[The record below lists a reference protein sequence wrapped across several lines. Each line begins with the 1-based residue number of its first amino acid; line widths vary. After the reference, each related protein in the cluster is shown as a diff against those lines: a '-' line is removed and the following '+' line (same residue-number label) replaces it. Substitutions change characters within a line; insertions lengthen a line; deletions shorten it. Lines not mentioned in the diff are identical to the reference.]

1 MLCVGNCI
9 ILEMPNISMFTWK
22 LSEFINVHSL
32 FKLIRFRPL
41 SQLTLK
47 AAPLTWGPHPGGRIP
62 AIEPLLQRRGLM
74 SVKTPHYSTRHLQL
88 WQQQFVWWWKTPTL
102 TLQRTPQHQRNQQ
115 WTLPNNG
122 QTCPHCVWMTR
133 LWNWTRLPQVHNH
146 SHADIH
152 SQFNVLPEFFFFFFL
167 KRYHWYRWGDTSS
180 PTSANPW
187 VLRTG
192 CGCRLVYCQS
202 KRRQLP
208 CLYDSCHVITYP
220 GLLRPNVHVIQQCCN
235 NPPLLVQPS
244 QVRPSK
250 NARDSPAIWH
260 IIQMIKVISHVWI
273 KFKGLQWI
281 HAVDASSHYCGY
293 IYCSSRHSVLMDF
306 IM

>member
-1 MLCVGNCI
+1 MIKSQARRFKHELSLLWQHSKSKAYLCKTALFLYFKNKNKSKTSQFHV
-9 ILEMPNISMFTWK
+9 NISMFTWK

-41 SQLTLK
+41 SQLTRK

-202 KRRQLP
+202 KRRQASVFIWFLP
-208 CLYDSCHVITYP
+208 
-220 GLLRPNVHVIQQCCN
+220 
-235 NPPLLVQPS
+235 
-244 QVRPSK
+244 
-250 NARDSPAIWH
+250 RDN
-260 IIQMIKVISHVWI
+260 ISWTFAA
-273 KFKGLQWI
+273 KRTCYTTML
-281 HAVDASSHYCGY
+281 
-293 IYCSSRHSVLMDF
+293 
-306 IM
+306 